1 VEASGAAVWSLNR
14 LRGEGTVR
22 EIVAG
27 AAGGEG
33 SEGRHRD
40 DVGLLSAMPTD
51 VANVA
56 LPLFGLIIERRPRVV
71 HLWQDSIAVAG
82 GVAAMLAGVPRI
94 VLGTRS
100 TRPIERQRARRYLR
114 AGYHAL
120 LRYPGT
126 VLLNNS
132 MNGARDYADW
142 LGIDAGQ
149 IRTVYNGFDFEAM
162 RARTDPA
169 ASGAVRESLGA
180 GPEEVVI
187 GGVMRCSFEKRPE
200 LWTEAVIALARGDP
214 RIRGLLIG
222 EGPMRGALEER
233 VEAEGLSARIKFV
246 GRQAPVEPWMGA
258 MDILFLSSLTEG
270 LPNVLIEAQALGVAA
285 ATMRVG
291 GAPETVR
298 ENVTAVVID
307 NGPIEAI
314 AAALRPLTHDAS
326 MRARYGEAGRAWTA
340 ETFSLD
346 ATLARLGEIYE
357 VD

>member
-1 VEASGAAVWSLNR
+1 
-14 LRGEGTVR
+14 
-22 EIVAG
+22 
-27 AAGGEG
+27 
-33 SEGRHRD
+33 
-40 DVGLLSAMPTD
+40 
-51 VANVA
+51 
-56 LPLFGLIIERRPRVV
+56 
-71 HLWQDSIAVAG
+71 
-82 GVAAMLAGVPRI
+82 
-94 VLGTRS
+94 
-100 TRPIERQRARRYLR
+100 
-114 AGYHAL
+114 
-120 LRYPGT
+120 
-126 VLLNNS
+126 
-132 MNGARDYADW
+132 
-142 LGIDAGQ
+142 
-149 IRTVYNGFDFEAM
+149 
-162 RARTDPA
+162 
-169 ASGAVRESLGA
+169 
-180 GPEEVVI
+180 VVI